1 MNFAISDLR
10 ERPEFFDAVADRIW
24 RAWWEPNGHPLNSI
38 TERLTQN
45 LAGPGVPIALVA
57 HRGDEFLGTASL
69 IVSDLDERPQYAPWV
84 AAVWTEPD
92 ARGQGIGRALVSR
105 ARDEA
110 FALAHD
116 RVYLCARPVMR
127 SYYLELGWT
136 LIEDNIGPSAFDV
149 FVRRKPDNFSRK

>member
-1 MNFAISDLR
+1 MSFTISDLR

-24 RAWWEPNGHPLNSI
+24 RAWWEPNGHPLSLI
-38 TERLTQN
+38 TGRLTEN
-45 LAGPGVPIALVA
+45 LAGAGIPIALVA

-69 IVSDLDERPQYAPWV
+69 IDSDLNERPQFTPWV

-110 FALAHD
+110 FALGHD
-116 RVYLCARPVMR
+116 RVYLCASPAMR

-136 LIEDNIGPSAFDV
+136 VLEEDVGARPLTV
-149 FVRRKPDNFSRK
+149 FVSHRRA